1 MLAAL
6 LSLEAFA
13 QNANVRTFSQP
24 KAAIEKALH
33 SLQPTS
39 GRLPTLEG
47 FVQEEGQNLKQ
58 FQRGFYECS
67 VAVAANSSGGST
79 VHVQAKITAWYQ
91 DPTAAKSGYRAL
103 PSNGRLEADL
113 LDRLDDALQNGAAP
127 VSSAK
132 QPSNSSIASKTSDSD
147 SSAPK
152 LMAPMPQLPT
162 VNNPLTG
169 SSIGAPSS
177 DRNGVSQTQRQPH
190 QGPDGQL
197 AALLNEEKNLEEILR
212 NQNHPNNLA
221 AVKKNGAPVLAS
233 PAEGAKILFTA
244 APEDEFEV
252 LDENTSWVHVRISGL
267 SRGWILRAN
276 LEMPGD
282 AVQGKSSEPSQQF
295 RVTNDQIVSFPG
307 DWEPLRGKT
316 VKIVSVQATSDSI
329 IGWRAKLDYAKTVF
343 RNDYE
348 ALAASGGESGEVL
361 IFDAQD
367 GGMIAATLEN
377 VKKWRDGALTD
388 DAFWK
393 ICYFDPPETFGAAS
407 Q

>member
-1 MLAAL
+1 M
-6 LSLEAFA
+6 
-13 QNANVRTFSQP
+13 
-24 KAAIEKALH
+24 
-33 SLQPTS
+33 
-39 GRLPTLEG
+39 
-47 FVQEEGQNLKQ
+47 
-58 FQRGFYECS
+58 
-67 VAVAANSSGGST
+67 
-79 VHVQAKITAWYQ
+79 
-91 DPTAAKSGYRAL
+91 AL
-103 PSNGRLEADL
+103 PCWPA
-113 LDRLDDALQNGAAP
+113 
-127 VSSAK
+127 
-132 QPSNSSIASKTSDSD
+132 
-147 SSAPK
+147 
-152 LMAPMPQLPT
+152 
-162 VNNPLTG
+162 
-169 SSIGAPSS
+169 
-177 DRNGVSQTQRQPH
+177 
-190 QGPDGQL
+190 
-197 AALLNEEKNLEEILR
+197 
-212 NQNHPNNLA
+212 
-221 AVKKNGAPVLAS
+221 

-367 GGMIAATLEN
+367 GGMIAATLES